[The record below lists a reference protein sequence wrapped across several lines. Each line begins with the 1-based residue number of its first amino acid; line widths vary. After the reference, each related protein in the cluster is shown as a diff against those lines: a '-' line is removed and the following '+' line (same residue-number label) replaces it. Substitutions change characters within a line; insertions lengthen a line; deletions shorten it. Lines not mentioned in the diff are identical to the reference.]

1 MGRSSS
7 LVVTHQLCAGRLSV
21 AIGGRVA
28 EREAQRGKFSFER
41 HQIQAEVCFK
51 GHGRHFSVRSHAIFS
66 NRLSKFGCVI
76 HAFQSFGALLSQT
89 HLDQVLKFVFD
100 VCLDRVSYNKRLLK
114 LFSIIRLCDQRSHCG
129 NFSSFFMCRKIKC
142 KFILYKGIRI

>member
-28 EREAQRGKFSFER
+28 EREAQRVKFSFER
-41 HQIQAEVCFK
+41 RQIQAEVCFK
-51 GHGRHFSVRSHAIFS
+51 GHGRHFCEVT
-66 NRLSKFGCVI
+66 CYI